1 MNLFYFFIITL
12 VAIISSIPVI
22 IVKQFVSTNQ
32 NQYSFMSILIVLFEL
47 TILNILVI
55 ISYFYF
61 ITKKLSM
68 AVFYPIIKIIEMII
82 PVIVSVLVYKRKLN
96 TVNYIGLLIAIVAIV
111 CIQW

>member
-22 IVKQFVSTNQ
+22 IVKHFVEI
-32 NQYSFMSILIVLFEL
+32 NQYSFMSILIVLIKL
-47 TILNILVI
+47 TILNILII

>member
-12 VAIISSIPVI
+12 VAIISSIPII
-22 IVKQFVSTNQ
+22 IVKQFVST

-68 AVFYPIIKIIEMII
+68 TVFYPIIKIIEMMI
-82 PVIVSVLVYKRKLN
+82 PVIVGVLVYKRKLN
-96 TVNYIGLLIAIVAIV
+96 TVNYIGLLIAIIAIV
-111 CIQW
+111 FIQW

>member
-1 MNLFYFFIITL
+1 MNLFHFFIITL

-32 NQYSFMSILIVLFEL
+32 YSFMSILIVLIKL

-82 PVIVSVLVYKRKLN
+82 PVIVSILVYKRKLN
-96 TVNYIGLLIAIVAIV
+96 TVNYIGLLIAIIAIV